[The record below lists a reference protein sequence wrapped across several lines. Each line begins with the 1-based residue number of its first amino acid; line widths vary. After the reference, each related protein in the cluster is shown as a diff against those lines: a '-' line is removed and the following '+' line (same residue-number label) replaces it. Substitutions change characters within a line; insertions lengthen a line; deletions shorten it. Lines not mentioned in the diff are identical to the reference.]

1 YGVNMPIVALAAETC
16 RSVATR
22 LAVHELERLP
32 VVDDA
37 KSRRLVG
44 LVSRS
49 DLIKASLTLHE
60 EEHQRQAFRHIRLR
74 SDRAGAQAAGS
85 GKPPM

>member
-1 YGVNMPIVALAAETC
+1 MGELYGVNPPIVALAGETC
-16 RSVATR
+16 GSVATR

-37 KSRRLVG
+37 VSRRLVG

-60 EEHQRQAFRHIRLR
+60 EEHQHQAFRRIRLR
-74 SDRAGAQAAGS
+74 SARLD
-85 GKPPM
+85 KETM